1 MSVLPAVVKRS
12 VDDWLAK
19 GYSVEIV
26 LTEPQTIR
34 VTRGHQPP
42 TDLFDLVEMKR

>member
-12 VDDWLAK
+12 VDDWLAR

-34 VTRGHQPP
+34 VTRTHQTF
-42 TDLFDLVEMKR
+42 TDVFDLVEMKR